1 MNLTNVI
8 IRTDKEAEKL
18 LTDIISHFDLA
29 DGNGELQKKMV
40 GLFQLMILTILQ
52 FYWFLWTINWND
64 VYLWNF
70 NWVEKLFDEL
80 NSDNTYE
87 ERWNKEFGD
96 QYNLKATEFTKMFV
110 KDKSC
115 LSDSIK
121 HLLSIVEVNND
132 ING

>member
-52 FYWFLWTINWND
+52 FY
-64 VYLWNF
+64 
-70 NWVEKLFDEL
+70 
-80 NSDNTYE
+80 
-87 ERWNKEFGD
+87 
-96 QYNLKATEFTKMFV
+96 
-110 KDKSC
+110 
-115 LSDSIK
+115 
-121 HLLSIVEVNND
+121 
-132 ING
+132 